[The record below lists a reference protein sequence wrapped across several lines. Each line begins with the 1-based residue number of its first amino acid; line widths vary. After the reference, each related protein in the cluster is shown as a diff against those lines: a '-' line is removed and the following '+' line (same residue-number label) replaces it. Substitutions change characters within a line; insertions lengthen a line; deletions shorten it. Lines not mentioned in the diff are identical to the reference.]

1 MFFLKEAVGRLKL
14 ERGRTR
20 IDKALEVAAREVFP
34 YARSGVHQIAM
45 VITDGV
51 QTQEADTKDL
61 REASAPLRD
70 AGVKILAIGVGRST
84 DPAELRL
91 MVEKDEDVLLAKSF
105 DDLLV
110 KLKSL
115 IKKTCSLAGN
125 V

>member
-1 MFFLKEAVGRLKL
+1 MSFLKEAVGRLKF

-20 IDKALEVAAREVFP
+20 IDKALEVARTEVFP
-34 YARSGVHQIAM
+34 YARPGVDQIAM

-61 REASAPLRD
+61 REASAPLRE
-70 AGVKILAIGVGRST
+70 AGVKILAIGIGNST

-91 MVEKDEDVLLAKSF
+91 IVEKDEDVLLAKSF
-105 DDLLV
+105 DHLLL
-110 KLKSL
+110 KLNSL

-125 V
+125 

>member
-1 MFFLKEAVGRLKL
+1 MLFFKEAVGRLKL

-20 IDKALEVAAREVFP
+20 IDKALEVARREVFP
-34 YARSGVHQIAM
+34 YARPGVHQIAM

-70 AGVKILAIGVGRST
+70 AGVKILAIGIGPST
-84 DPAELRL
+84 NESELRL

-105 DDLLV
+105 DHLIL
-110 KLKSL
+110 KLNSL

-125 V
+125 L

>member
-20 IDKALEVAAREVFP
+20 IDKALEVARREVFP
-34 YARSGVHQIAM
+34 YARPGVHQIAM

-70 AGVKILAIGVGRST
+70 AGVKILAIGIGSST

-105 DDLLV
+105 DHLIL
-110 KLKSL
+110 KLNSL
-115 IKKTCSLAGN
+115 IKKTCNLAGN
-125 V
+125 

>member
-84 DPAELRL
+84 NPAELRL

-105 DDLLV
+105 DDWLV

-115 IKKTCSLAGN
+115 IKKTCSLAGD